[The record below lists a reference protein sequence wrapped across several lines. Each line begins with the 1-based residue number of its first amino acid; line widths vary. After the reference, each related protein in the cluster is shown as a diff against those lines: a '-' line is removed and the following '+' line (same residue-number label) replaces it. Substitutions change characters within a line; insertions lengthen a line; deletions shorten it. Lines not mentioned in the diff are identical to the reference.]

1 MAWLKLTRKALYLMQ
16 DNSSSYLE
24 KIDLQPHNLAKE
36 EFKLAVPL
44 QWFQNADA
52 PGRMAIVIDASQAEP
67 TLIQT
72 VPTPA
77 ALKRVVTA
85 KAWGASPAK
94 QASPLTTPQ
103 YIVIHHTAHKD
114 NPNPPNDDSKGTL
127 EGAERLAKT
136 IQNTHLSL
144 GWVDSGHNFLNSTGG
159 FVLEGRQGSLEA
171 IIKGRCLQSAHAA
184 QDPGKL
190 AGGNASPGIENEGN
204 FMTFQMG
211 QKQWDSLVSL
221 CAAICQTCKLKPED
235 IRGHRDFSSTAC
247 PGDWLYNQLPR
258 LRQEVRNK
266 LANG

>member
-24 KIDLQPHNLAKE
+24 KVDLQPHNPTKE
-36 EFKLAVPL
+36 EFKLTVPL

-52 PGRMAIVIDASQAEP
+52 PGRMAVVIDASQPEPVPLP
-67 TLIQT
+67 TL
-72 VPTPA
+72 PTPE

-85 KAWGASPAK
+85 KAWGAKPPTSTSAV
-94 QASPLTTPQ
+94 TTPQ

-127 EGAERLAKT
+127 EGAEQLAKV
-136 IQNTHLSL
+136 IQGVHMGL

-171 IIKGRCLQSAHAA
+171 IIKGRSLQSAHAA
-184 QDPGKL
+184 QDAGKL
-190 AGGNASPGIENEGN
+190 PNGNASPGIENEGN

-211 QKQWDSLVSL
+211 KKQWDSLVSL
-221 CAAICQTCKLKPED
+221 CAAICQTCNLKPEN
-235 IRGHRDFSSTAC
+235 IRGHRDFSLTAC
-247 PGDWLYNQLPR
+247 PGDWLYSQLPK
-258 LRQEVRNK
+258 LRQEVQNK
-266 LANG
+266 LKQS